1 MQSKNR
7 EGTGFILTGCREKV
21 HVIYI
26 PVEVGQI
33 MFTGKTVA
41 IIGGGKMG
49 SILARGMIT
58 RKIFSAQNI
67 TVTDIDP
74 ARLNDLRSAL
84 KVQVSADNRKAVKD
98 ADIVILAVKP
108 QNIQETLKGIRPAVN
123 KSKLL
128 ISIVAGV
135 PTDAIEK
142 ALSKSPRVLRV
153 MPNVNAMAGEGAA
166 AVTCGHFAKKDDVQY
181 ALAIL
186 NAVGLAVEVDEKLM
200 DAVTALSG
208 SGPAYCFV
216 IIEALIDAG
225 VHLGLARDLA
235 EKLAVQTMLG
245 SARLCLESRQHPA
258 QLKNMVTSPGGTTAA
273 GLKVLE
279 ERNIRATLMAAV
291 EAAAKRSRELAGVK

>member
-1 MQSKNR
+1 
-7 EGTGFILTGCREKV
+7 
-21 HVIYI
+21 
-26 PVEVGQI
+26 

-49 SILARGMIT
+49 SILARGMID
-58 RKIFSAQNI
+58 RKISPAKNVI
-67 TVTDIDP
+67 VTDIDP
-74 ARLNDLRSAL
+74 ARLNDLRSSL
-84 KVQVSADNRKAVKD
+84 KVQVSTDNKQAVKD

-142 ALSKSPRVLRV
+142 ALSKRPRVLRV

-166 AVTCGHFAKKDDVQY
+166 AVTRGHFVKKDDVQY

-216 IIEALIDAG
+216 IIEAMIDAG

-235 EKLAVQTMLG
+235 EKLAIQTVLG

-291 EAAAKRSRELAGVK
+291 EAAAKRSKELAGVK

>member
-1 MQSKNR
+1 M
-7 EGTGFILTGCREKV
+7 TGCGEKV
-21 HVIYI
+21 HVNCI

-74 ARLNDLRSAL
+74 ARLDDLRSAL

-108 QNIQETLKGIRPAVN
+108 QNIWETLKGIRPAVN
-123 KSKLL
+123 TSKLL

-166 AVTCGHFAKKDDVQY
+166 AVTRGHFAKKDDVQY

-208 SGPAYCFV
+208 SGPAYCFL
-216 IIEALIDAG
+216 IIEALTDAG

-245 SARLCLESRQHPA
+245 SARLCLESSQHPA

-279 ERNIRATLMAAV
+279 ERNMRATLMAAV
-291 EAAAKRSRELAGVK
+291 EAAAKRSQELAGVK

>member
-1 MQSKNR
+1 
-7 EGTGFILTGCREKV
+7 
-21 HVIYI
+21 
-26 PVEVGQI
+26 

-49 SILARGMIT
+49 SILARGMID
-58 RKIFSAQNI
+58 RKIFPAKNVI
-67 TVTDIDP
+67 VTDIDP
-74 ARLNDLRSAL
+74 ARLDDLRSSL
-84 KVQVSADNRKAVKD
+84 KVQVSAANKQAVKD

-108 QNIQETLKGIRPAVN
+108 QNIQETLKGIRSAVN
-123 KSKLL
+123 QSKLL
-128 ISIVAGV
+128 ISILAGV
-135 PTDAIEK
+135 PTSVIEK
-142 ALSKSPRVLRV
+142 ALSKRPRVLRV

-166 AVTCGHFAKKDDVQY
+166 AVASGHFAKKDDVQY

-216 IIEALIDAG
+216 IIESLTDAG

-235 EKLAVQTMLG
+235 EKLAIQTVLG
-245 SARLCLESRQHPA
+245 SARLCLEGRQHPA

-291 EAAAKRSRELAGVK
+291 EAAAKRSQELAGVK